1 MNSTTKNKIRKTM
14 NSPENNNLETK
25 AADLGINLND
35 ENHIKSLWNQYCS
48 KIKDFEMPLSTTDDS
63 IDEDLTAAD
72 ENAEPLLCDTEI
84 IKEIFNSLKQEQN
97 LDTKYSNADQIAWLQ
112 NKIRELDHIKGE
124 LELKLRNASTN
135 PENS

>member
-1 MNSTTKNKIRKTM
+1 MK
-14 NSPENNNLETK
+14 SPENNNLETK

>member
-1 MNSTTKNKIRKTM
+1 MK
-14 NSPENNNLETK
+14 SPENNNLETK

-97 LDTKYSNADQIAWLQ
+97 LHTKYSNADQIAWLQ

>member
-1 MNSTTKNKIRKTM
+1 MK
-14 NSPENNNLETK
+14 SPENNNLETK

-48 KIKDFEMPLSTTDDS
+48 KIKDFEIQLSTTDDS

-72 ENAEPLLCDTEI
+72 ENAEQLLCDTEI
-84 IKEIFNSLKQEQN
+84 IKDIFNSLKQEQS
-97 LDTKYSNADQIAWLQ
+97 LEPKSSKTDQIAWLQ
-112 NKIRELDHIKGE
+112 KKITDLDHIKGE